1 MTSKVEELK
10 SKNGKGLGRPNGFYL
25 AIIVIMLATITFLF
39 TENRLLHGEIDRLKK
54 IKEPTMTIRYSNE
67 R

>member
-1 MTSKVEELK
+1 MTNKVEELK
-10 SKNGKGLGRPNGFYL
+10 DERGSRLGRPNSVYL

-39 TENRLLHGEIDRLKK
+39 TENRLLHGEVERLKR

>member
-10 SKNGKGLGRPNGFYL
+10 NEKGSKLGRPNGVYL

-39 TENRLLHGEIDRLKK
+39 TENTLLRGEVERLKK